1 MGLVEMLTIWVVSAD
16 DIGCWTNYWAEA
28 PDLESTYAS
37 GIVYGCD
44 GEIPIITIYG
54 QNENWDSVWITI
66 KAMNEW
72 TWIVTIWSLNDT
84 GAYWSLYQWW
94 NNYPF
99 PNVADLTSMIIT
111 GTTMVDA
118 SWYGPWTTTGYY
130 NSNIRYKGPSW
141 DSSYNANK
149 WWGSWDNK
157 INRWFDTGNF
167 SVINSTDR
175 QAMCPEWYHIPSA
188 WEWGALL
195 YLWWKNYDTNQWT
208 QLFTDWSLNKLN
220 SKSSLGWTWM
230 RFSEDMQI
238 PFVGQRNYDF
248 KASPNSS
255 AGYWSST
262 PYSDRA
268 NYIRAY
274 FFGNDSM
281 FWWDYSD
288 GFGYAV
294 RCFKNEYVIPPQIFT
309 LTFLDDGVE
318 VALWSVVS
326 GEVRTG
332 TIPTPDEKDWYRF
345 DYRYADGIDTEF
357 DFTSPITGDVKL
369 HAHRTF
375 TAKIPNGIYTWVDEN
390 WNQVKTLIF
399 WWNNTFSGVQL
410 TVKMENQSWNYYRW
424 FNKNTD
430 NSYSFPWNASWC
442 TWAYLSWDGKLGWCT
457 NWVDNARWWS
467 WDTVENWFNPSPIN
481 FDERQWP
488 CEEWYHVPSRW
499 ERNALA
505 IARCNDISNDI
516 CNPNTDFQP
525 AWDGTDFIYISNSWA
540 WSIFQ
545 TEFNV
550 GTSDYY
556 GFWSSSPGP
565 DRSYTAYRL
574 VVDGYAVNPNYSNGR
589 YGNLSVRCF
598 KNYITVP
605 YIFTINFLNGDEH
618 VWSGDIVSW
627 DKISEEVI
635 SWYNL
640 TWLTKEWYTF
650 SGWIISGS
658 DEMFDVENDIITTWM
673 ILNAVWQVNQYTM
686 TFKDWD
692 KEITSITADYWT
704 WITPP
709 PNPTK
714 NGHIFKWWD
723 KPVPS
728 TMPAEDTIISA
739 KWERNWSSGWWGWG
753 GGWGGSSKTDT
764 GSASSQT
771 WNQINSNTGDTAST
785 WTNVKEPET
794 NTGSN
799 TQTWSQQPLSPMDSS
814 LDREQTVTPLIGGDG
829 EARGGWTQTYTQEFQ
844 EAYEF
849 AKWNWITTMP
859 TIQKA
864 NMEWKLTRIAM
875 AKMLSQY
882 AMNVLW
888 QKPAN
893 IVTPEFNDVTD
904 KLNSDYDDWVTLA
917 YQLWIMWQN
926 MPWNNFRP
934 NDEVTRAEF
943 ATALSRMAYWTSDW
957 EYKWTAKYYIHHME
971 KLVREWIITNDDPN
985 MKELRWYVMIM
996 LMRSSK

>member
-1 MGLVEMLTIWVVSAD
+1 MGLMGTLSIWVANASD
-16 DIGCWTNYWAEA
+16 TGCWEWLWTIPMA
-28 PDLESTYAS
+28 TYATW
-37 GIVYGCD
+37 IVYGCD
-44 GEIPIITIYG
+44 RDIPIITVYWD
-54 QNENWDSVWITI
+54 NWNWKSFWITI

-72 TWIVTIWSLNDT
+72 TWEVKIWSLNDT

-130 NSNIRYKGPSW
+130 NRNIRYKGPSW

-255 AGYWSST
+255 AGYWSSS

-294 RCFKNEYVIPPQIFT
+294 RCFKNYIAVPQ
-309 LTFLDDGVE
+309 
-318 VALWSVVS
+318 
-326 GEVRTG
+326 
-332 TIPTPDEKDWYRF
+332 
-345 DYRYADGIDTEF
+345 
-357 DFTSPITGDVKL
+357 
-369 HAHRTF
+369 TF
-375 TAKIPNGIYTWVDEN
+375 T
-390 WNQVKTLIF
+390 
-399 WWNNTFSGVQL
+399 
-410 TVKMENQSWNYYRW
+410 
-424 FNKNTD
+424 
-430 NSYSFPWNASWC
+430 
-442 TWAYLSWDGKLGWCT
+442 
-457 NWVDNARWWS
+457 
-467 WDTVENWFNPSPIN
+467 
-481 FDERQWP
+481 
-488 CEEWYHVPSRW
+488 
-499 ERNALA
+499 
-505 IARCNDISNDI
+505 
-516 CNPNTDFQP
+516 
-525 AWDGTDFIYISNSWA
+525 
-540 WSIFQ
+540 
-545 TEFNV
+545 
-550 GTSDYY
+550 
-556 GFWSSSPGP
+556 
-565 DRSYTAYRL
+565 
-574 VVDGYAVNPNYSNGR
+574 
-589 YGNLSVRCF
+589 
-598 KNYITVP
+598 IT
-605 YIFTINFLNGDEH
+605 FLNGNEH

-627 DKISEEVI
+627 DKIPEEVI

-658 DEMFDVENDIITTWM
+658 DEKIDVENDIITTWM
-673 ILNAVWQVNQYTM
+673 ILNAVWQINQYTI

-692 KEITSITADYWT
+692 NEITSITADYWT

-728 TMPAEDTIISA
+728 TMPAEDMIISA
-739 KWERNWSSGWWGWG
+739 KWERNWSSGGWWGWG
-753 GGWGGSSKTDT
+753 WWGSSSKTDT

-771 WNQINSNTGDTAST
+771 WNQINSNTWDTAST
-785 WTNVKEPET
+785 WTNIKEPET

-799 TQTWSQQPLSPMDSS
+799 IQTWSQQPLSPMDSS

-844 EAYEF
+844 QAYKF
-849 AKWNWITTMP
+849 AHEKWITTMP
-859 TIQKA
+859 TIQEA
-864 NMEWKLTRIAM
+864 QMNGKLTRIAM

-893 IVTPEFNDVTD
+893 IITPKFNDVSD
-904 KLNSDYDDWVTLA
+904 KQNSDYDDWVTLA

-926 MPWNNFRP
+926 MPNNKFRP

-943 ATALSRMAYWTSDW
+943 ATALSRMAYWTSDG
-957 EYKWTAKYYIHHME
+957 EYKWTWKYYIHHME
-971 KLVREWIITNDDPN
+971 KLVKEWIITNDDPN

-996 LMRSSK
+996 LMRSTK